1 MTILWWFLLFVGWSV
16 VHSITAAFGLK
27 GWFRQTFGEAAYV
40 GWYRLLYNFFSLVTF
55 LPIYLLMPVLLP
67 QNVLWSWERPY
78 LSIAQIMQIVGLVGL
93 AYSLWITD
101 VWSFLGI
108 RQALWHLRGV
118 QGSVPEPQFTR
129 KGPYALVRHPLYTF
143 SLILLWFNPVITVSQ
158 CIFYSGATLY
168 FWLGSIYEERKLAA
182 HFGDVYRQ
190 YQQTT
195 PRLIPFLNLR
205 R

>member
-1 MTILWWFLLFVGWSV
+1 MTILLWLFLFVGWSG
-16 VHSITAAFGLK
+16 VHSLTAAFGLK
-27 GWFRQTFGEAAYV
+27 GWFRQTFGEAAYA

-55 LPIYLLMPVLLP
+55 VPIYLLMPVLLP
-67 QNVLWSWERPY
+67 QDVLWAWQRPY
-78 LSIAQIMQIVGLVGL
+78 LTIAQIIQIAALVSL

-108 RQALWHLRGV
+108 RQAFWHLRGARD
-118 QGSVPEPQFTR
+118 SVPEPQFTR

-143 SLILLWFNPVITVSQ
+143 TLILLWFNPVMTISQ
-158 CIFYSGATLY
+158 FIFYSLAALY

-182 HFGDVYRQ
+182 QFGDVYRQ